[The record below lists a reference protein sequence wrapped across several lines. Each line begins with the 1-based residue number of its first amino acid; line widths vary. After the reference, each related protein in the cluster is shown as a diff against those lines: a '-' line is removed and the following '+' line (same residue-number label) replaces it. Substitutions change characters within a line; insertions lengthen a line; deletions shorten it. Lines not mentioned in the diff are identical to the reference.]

1 MKFIN
6 NSCDFIIC
14 FLLFF
19 SSCASEKKIAGY
31 TTIDQKSSSQGK
43 IYYGPYFDTPP
54 SALNLEEIKVNMPP
68 YPEEAKKLGIEG
80 TVPLEL
86 WIDEKGRVRKVIL
99 IESLYPVLD
108 SLAIE
113 MVGQLRFSPAKKLYT
128 PVAVRLFFPFTFTLE
143 DW

>member
-6 NSCDFIIC
+6 NYCNFIIC
-14 FLLFF
+14 VFLFF

-31 TTIDQKSSSQGK
+31 TAVDQESSSQRK
-43 IYYGPYFDTPP
+43 LYYGPYFGTPP
-54 SALNLEEIKVNMPP
+54 SPLNLEEIKVDMPP
-68 YPEEAKKLGIEG
+68 YPEEAKKSGIEG

-113 MVGQLRFSPAKKLYT
+113 MVWQLRFSPAKKLNT